1 MHSSANSCC
10 VICLTI
16 TPTCV
21 QERKKV
27 RKLERKTERG
37 GTVEEVVERNGHRH
51 VWHERE
57 MHKSGEGKKA
67 AGGERR
73 GGLLRY
79 HFPPSTPSIT
89 PSDPPLFLAA

>member
-1 MHSSANSCC
+1 MF
-10 VICLTI
+10 
-16 TPTCV
+16 
-21 QERKKV
+21 KKE